1 MSYSFCTMLHL
12 KFLYLV
18 LVSIW
23 FFLMCGVEFHSFP
36 VCRGPGSLLT
46 IHHPVLGFFLPDPSI
61 PPSPYRS
68 LSPLITCPNARIDTQ
83 HKGVF
88 QAAKWRYG
96 LISLDVWSV
105 FLTNSQIS
113 AREECQQG
121 SAGWDKLRQVTTG
134 GRREV
139 CMWNYRNSMHSSQT
153 YRVKIKHI
161 SAIKLQRGFA
171 RVCVRKGRGKVCGHL
186 SLMMDRVWLESLSVS
201 FCSTFCVCVCGNSW
215 ASY

>member
-1 MSYSFCTMLHL
+1 MLSFTV
-12 KFLYLV
+12 FP
-18 LVSIW
+18 
-23 FFLMCGVEFHSFP
+23 FVEDLARCLRFIILCSD
-36 VCRGPGSLLT
+36 
-46 IHHPVLGFFLPDPSI
+46 FFLPDPSI
-61 PPSPYRS
+61 PPSPCRS

-201 FCSTFCVCVCGNSW
+201 FCSTFCVCVATAEPPTRLPSRWSSLWEAFFMSAACP
-215 ASY
+215 